1 MTTHGIP
8 GKYKVPETGRVYLN
22 CKHLQKVSLVVD
34 GENFHFSLL
43 KSLVH
48 KGARAGE
55 LGGCV
60 CAHEL
65 LLEAVQY
72 GGYDSYHLGMLL
84 NFYRRVFCAWLED
97 GLLHFA
103 LNQHTY
109 VEALLADFLLLL
121 GNFTTRDFASCS
133 RLFRRIMGNVTK
145 VEYEARY
152 LSYVR
157 MLVAQDLIPKDARYD
172 ELRAVMSMPLQ
183 EDLKKKNGYAIFRRS
198 IGFKKPEETWVELS
212 LLHPLLAKIMQQGRL
227 ISGNEEVNRLVAM
240 FIAVINSELVPVVLP
255 DNKLRYDECASCSPE
270 MFDNALFERLGVN
283 DKHTAGG
290 KRSREETVVYQ
301 GRKLPLGEYQWLKK
315 GIKVKSSAIN
325 PGVGEW
331 PYEDLEAMYVSTRLL
346 EFPAVDA
353 PSTSEPELPQSQK
366 EVPAP
371 AQKKQRTVKKQEH
384 PLLQYLTAP
393 VEDEEDPQPLFEKYN
408 YQVGTSRL
416 CGSKTFTLCPVRN
429 VDGNDVHIKLLEDH
443 LSLKLTYFFLR
454 IMREL
459 GLHAPV
465 AKLRRVKYNPADYAS
480 VLDDHVDFRTKY
492 AKKTPVLEAKPA
504 GVELV
509 LETEV
514 IRGCNMSK
522 VPDSAYKDMP
532 LDCVLSLVYIMLL
545 NKWFGVGDMNGT
557 NIMLDE
563 VHKRFVR
570 IDCCNVDSKQIA
582 KFNAKRLQPSQRMAF
597 GNHACA
603 AVCKCLL
610 QEHVALADFCVRM
623 RTQAPPKHP
632 GVVYWLFDDEQAADA
647 LRRKDSVA
655 LNTLYEDVV
664 CKLDA

>member
-8 GKYKVPETGRVYLN
+8 GEYKVPETGRVYLN
-22 CKHLQKVSLVVD
+22 SKHLLKVCLVVN
-34 GENFHFSLL
+34 GENIHFSSL

-72 GGYDSYHLGMLL
+72 GGYDSHHLGMLL

-121 GNFTTRDFASCS
+121 RNFTTRDFAGCS

-172 ELRAVMSMPLQ
+172 ELRDVMSMPLQ
-183 EDLKKKNGYAIFRRS
+183 KDLKKKNGYAIFRRS
-198 IGFKKPEETWVELS
+198 IGFEKPQETWAELS
-212 LLHPLLAKIMQQGRL
+212 LLHPLLAKIMQEGNL
-227 ISGNEEVNRLVAM
+227 MAGNEEVNRLVPM
-240 FIAVINSELVPVVLP
+240 FIAVINSNLVPVVLP
-255 DNKLRYDECASCSPE
+255 NNKLRYDERASCSPV
-270 MFDNALFERLGVN
+270 MLHKDLFERLGVN
-283 DKHTAGG
+283 DKHTAAG
-290 KRSREETVVYQ
+290 KRARGETVVYQ
-301 GRKLPLGEYQWLKK
+301 GRKLPLGEYRWLTK
-315 GIKVKSSAIN
+315 GIKVKSGGSN
-325 PGVGEW
+325 PGIGEW
-331 PYEDLEAMYVSTRLL
+331 SYEDLEAMYVSVRLP
-346 EFPAVDA
+346 EFPAADA

-366 EVPAP
+366 EVAAP
-371 AQKKQRTVKKQEH
+371 VQQKQRSLPKQEH
-384 PLLQYLTAP
+384 PLLQYLT
-393 VEDEEDPQPLFEKYN
+393 VHVKDEEDPQPLFKKYTYEK
-408 YQVGTSRL
+408 GTSRL
-416 CGSKTFTLCPVRN
+416 CGSKTFTLCPVLKTN
-429 VDGNDVHIKLLEDH
+429 GKDVHIKLLENH
-443 LSLKLTYFFLR
+443 LSLKLTYFFLD
-454 IMREL
+454 IAHKL
-459 GLHAPV
+459 GLHTPA
-465 AKLRRVKYNPADYAS
+465 ATLRLVKYERADYAR

-492 AKKTPVLEAKPA
+492 ANKTPLLEAKPA

-532 LDCVLSLVYIMLL
+532 LDCVLSLLYIMLL
-545 NKWFGVGDMNGT
+545 NKWFGVGDMNST

-570 IDCCNVDSKQIA
+570 IDCCHVDSKQIA

-597 GNHACA
+597 GTHACA
-603 AVCKCLL
+603 AVSKCLL

-632 GVVYWLFDDEQAADA
+632 GVVYWLFDDEQAAEA
-647 LRRKDSVA
+647 LRRKDSEA
-655 LNTLYEDVV
+655 LNTLYEDIV
-664 CKLDA
+664 CKLNA

>member
-1 MTTHGIP
+1 MTARGIP
-8 GKYKVPETGRVYLN
+8 DKYKVPVTGAFLN
-22 CKHLQKVSLVVD
+22 CRHGQKASVVVD
-34 GENFHFSLL
+34 GKNYHLSLL

-72 GGYDSYHLGMLL
+72 GGYDSHHLGMLL

-121 GNFTTRDFASCS
+121 RNFTTRDFAGCS

-183 EDLKKKNGYAIFRRS
+183 KDLKKKNGYAIFRRG
-198 IGFKKPEETWVELS
+198 IGFKKPEETWAELS
-212 LLHPLLAKIMQQGRL
+212 QLHPLLAKIMQQGGL
-227 ISGNEEVNRLVAM
+227 MTGNKEVNSLVPM

-270 MFDNALFERLGVN
+270 MFDDDLFERLGVN

-290 KRSREETVVYQ
+290 KRARGETVVYQ
-301 GRKLPLGEYQWLKK
+301 GRELPLGEYQWLKK

-325 PGVGEW
+325 PGVGQW
-331 PYEDLEAMYVSTRLL
+331 PYEDLEAMYVSIRML

-371 AQKKQRTVKKQEH
+371 AQKKQRTVKKPEH
-384 PLLQYLTAP
+384 PLLEHVTVP
-393 VEDEEDPQPLFEKYN
+393 VEDEKDPQALFEKYK
-408 YQVGTSRL
+408 YVDKRSRL
-416 CGSKTFTLCPVRN
+416 CGSKTFTLCPVLN

-454 IMREL
+454 TMREL

-465 AKLRRVKYNPADYAS
+465 AKLRLVKYKPADYAS

-532 LDCVLSLVYIMLL
+532 LDCVLSLVHIMLL

-603 AVCKCLL
+603 AVSKCLL

-655 LNTLYEDVV
+655 LNTLYEDIV

>member
-1 MTTHGIP
+1 MTTLDILDE
-8 GKYKVPETGRVYLN
+8 YKVPVTGARLN
-22 CKHLQKVSLVVD
+22 CRHHQKASLVVD
-34 GENFHFSLL
+34 GISIHLSLL

-48 KGARAGE
+48 KGARMGE
-55 LGGCV
+55 LGYCV
-60 CAHEL
+60 CAFEL
-65 LLEAVQY
+65 LLEAVQQ
-72 GGYDSYHLGMLL
+72 GGYDPHHLGMLL
-84 NFYRRVFCAWLED
+84 NFLRRVFCAWLED

-109 VEALLADFLLLL
+109 VEALLTDFLDLL
-121 GNFTTRDFASCS
+121 RDFKRRNFAGCS
-133 RLFRRIMGNVTK
+133 RLFRRIMGNVSK

-157 MLVAQDLIPKDARYD
+157 MLVAQGLISQDAKYD
-172 ELRAVMSMPLQ
+172 RLRAVMSMPLQ
-183 EDLKKKNGYAIFRRS
+183 QEFMKENGYAIERRKS
-198 IGFKKPEETWVELS
+198 GFKRPEETWAELS
-212 LLHPLLAKIMQQGRL
+212 QLHPLLAKIMQEDKL
-227 ISGNEEVNRLVAM
+227 MSGNKEVNRLVAM
-240 FIAVINSELVPVVLP
+240 FIAVLDSELVPVVLR
-255 DNKLRYDECASCSPE
+255 DNTLRYDECACCIPQ
-270 MFDNALFERLGVN
+270 MFNAGVFKRLGVK

-290 KRSREETVVYQ
+290 KRARGETVVYE
-301 GRKLPLGEYQWLKK
+301 GRQLPRGEVEWLTK
-315 GIKVKSSAIN
+315 GINVKSCDTN
-325 PGVGEW
+325 PGIGEW
-331 PYEDLEAMYVSTRLL
+331 SYKKLETMYVSMRLS
-346 EFPAVDA
+346 EFPPVEAA
-353 PSTSEPELPQSQK
+353 STSELELPQSQK
-366 EVPAP
+366 EVAVPAE
-371 AQKKQRTVKKQEH
+371 KKQRTVPKPKH
-384 PLLQYLTAP
+384 PMLQYLTVP
-393 VEDEEDPQPLFEKYN
+393 VEDEENPQPLFEKYN

-416 CGSKTFTLCPVRN
+416 CGPKTFTLCPVLN
-429 VDGNDVHIKLLEDH
+429 TNGKDVHIKLLEDH
-443 LSLKLTYFFLR
+443 LSLKLTYFFLDIAR
-454 IMREL
+454 KL
-459 GLHAPV
+459 GLHAPAATLCLV
-465 AKLRRVKYNPADYAS
+465 EYKPEDYAR
-480 VLDDHVDFRTKY
+480 VLDDDVDFRTKY

-514 IRGCNMSK
+514 IRGCNMCK

-603 AVCKCLL
+603 AVSKCLL

-632 GVVYWLFDDEQAADA
+632 GVVYWLFDDEQAADT

-655 LNTLYEDVV
+655 LNMLYEDIV

>member
-1 MTTHGIP
+1 MTTQDIP
-8 GKYKVPETGRVYLN
+8 DEFKVPMTGVYLN
-22 CKHLQKVSLVVD
+22 CKDLRKASIVVN
-34 GENFHFSLL
+34 GKKFHFSSL

-72 GGYDSYHLGMLL
+72 GGYDSHHLGMLL

-109 VEALLADFLLLL
+109 VEALLTDFLLLL
-121 GNFTTRDFASCS
+121 RNFTTRDFAGCS

-183 EDLKKKNGYAIFRRS
+183 KDLKKRNGYAIFRRS
-198 IGFKKPEETWVELS
+198 IGFKKPKETWAELS
-212 LLHPLLAKIMQQGRL
+212 LLHPLLAEIMQEGRL
-227 ISGNEEVNRLVAM
+227 MNGNEEMNRLVPM
-240 FIAVINSELVPVVLP
+240 FIAVLNSGLVPVVLP
-255 DNKLRYDECASCSPE
+255 DNKLRYDERLSCSPE
-270 MFDNALFERLGVN
+270 MFDDALFERLGVN

-290 KRSREETVVYQ
+290 KRARGETVVYQ
-301 GRKLPLGEYQWLKK
+301 GRKLPLGEYRWLTK
-315 GIKVKSSAIN
+315 GIQVKSGDSN
-325 PGVGEW
+325 PGIGKW
-331 PYEDLEAMYVSTRLL
+331 SYKQLEVMYVSMRVS
-346 EFPAVDA
+346 EFPAGDA
-353 PSTSEPELPQSQK
+353 PGTSEL
-366 EVPAP
+366 EVPESQTEVAAP
-371 AQKKQRTVKKQEH
+371 VQKKQRTVQKQEH
-384 PLLQYLTAP
+384 PLLEHVTVP
-393 VEDEEDPQPLFEKYN
+393 VQDEEDPQPLFEKYK
-408 YQVGTSRL
+408 YLKSSLRL
-416 CGSKTFTLCPVRN
+416 CGSKTFTLCPVLN
-429 VDGNDVHIKLLEDH
+429 IDGNEVHIKLLEDP
-443 LSLKLTYFFLR
+443 LSLELTYLFLR
-454 IMREL
+454 TAREL
-459 GLHAPV
+459 GLHAPT
-465 AKLRRVKYNPADYAS
+465 AMLRRVKYRPEDYES

-492 AKKTPVLEAKPA
+492 ATKTALLEAKAA
-504 GVELV
+504 GLELV

-522 VPDSAYKDMP
+522 VPDGAYKDMP

-570 IDCCNVDSKQIA
+570 IDCCKVGGKQIA
-582 KFNAKRLQPSQRMAF
+582 KFNARRLQPSQRMAF
-597 GNHACA
+597 GKHACA
-603 AVCKCLL
+603 AVSKCL
-610 QEHVALADFCVRM
+610 QEEHVAVADFCARV

-632 GVVYWLFDDEQAADA
+632 GVVYWLFDDAGACADLRGGNAAA
-647 LRRKDSVA
+647 LDR
-655 LNTLYEDVV
+655 LYADIV
-664 CKLDA
+664 CK